1 MKRFSRYEAS
11 QTNCTQFVTRWYPLA
26 LLSAVLLLISYPV
39 RAARTPQDT
48 HRNIATAA
56 QMDAFCEEEKKHAE
70 PWIRWAAANRAAC
83 RAQSVGPAE
92 ESRCLNTVR
101 QQLIDMER
109 EHAAIYLAQMTA
121 LRPEHPVMQTILRR
135 LRNNRD
141 MAAVAI
147 DQDVEPIQLAALR
160 KQHCITSYPR

>member
-1 MKRFSRYEAS
+1 MKRLSRYEAS
-11 QTNCTQFVTRWYPLA
+11 QPTLTRFVTRWCPLGA
-26 LLSAVLLLISYPV
+26 LSAVMLLITHP
-39 RAARTPQDT
+39 ALATRTSQDT
-48 HRNIATAA
+48 NRNISTAT

-70 PWIRWAAANRAAC
+70 PWIHWAAANRASC
-83 RAQSVGPAE
+83 RAQSIGPTE

-147 DQDVEPIQLAALR
+147 DQDVEPLQLAALR